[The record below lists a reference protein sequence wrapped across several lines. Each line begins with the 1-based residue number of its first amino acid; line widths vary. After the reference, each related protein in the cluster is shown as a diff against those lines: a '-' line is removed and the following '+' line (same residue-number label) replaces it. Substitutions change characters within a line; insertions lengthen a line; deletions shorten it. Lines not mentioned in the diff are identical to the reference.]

1 MIFTTYKSPS
11 WKVDYF
17 PFLLS
22 LKKTQ
27 FEMKTRVT
35 SDTSPRQF
43 NSVLQSHTLRD
54 ACYWRRATQNC
65 HHTRHTRRKSRPA
78 EFSTTTPR
86 CVQNCSRCFQQP
98 LQFLSCCDR
107 PFQSWPGRGLGG
119 LVNLGNSLRVARFP
133 HSPGKYIPTKKKI
146 ILPFYVSSLVGSA
159 ERPY

>member
-1 MIFTTYKSPS
+1 MIFTTYKSLS

-22 LKKTQ
+22 LKKKKTQ

-65 HHTRHTRRKSRPA
+65 HHTRHTSRGAYRTDVP
-78 EFSTTTPR
+78 F
-86 CVQNCSRCFQQP
+86 CSRCFQQP

-119 LVNLGNSLRVARFP
+119 LVNLGNSLRVARLP
-133 HSPGKYIPTKKKI
+133 HFPGKYIPTKKNNFT
-146 ILPFYVSSLVGSA
+146 ILRFKFSWQCGKALLMPC
-159 ERPY
+159 